1 MFKKL
6 WNNIKN
12 LDIAKI
18 WDNIIDSNTAVRW
31 LLVLSGIFGLMLLA
45 GFDIEEFRV
54 TILLIWYGLIS
65 TALANFLNY
74 VYGKIN
80 YHKPNDQMSTLGQI
94 IIFAATMLFSGLV
107 IFGTYI
113 AQYE

>member
-1 MFKKL
+1 MEKL
-6 WNNIKN
+6 RN
-12 LDIAKI
+12 I
-18 WDNIIDSNTAVRW
+18 WDNIMDSNTFVRW
-31 LLVLSGIFGLMLLA
+31 LLVLGGIFGLMLLA
-45 GFDIEEFRV
+45 GFDIEEFKV
-54 TILLIWYGLIS
+54 TILLVWYGLIS
-65 TALANFLNY
+65 TALANFLTF

-94 IIFAATMLFSGLV
+94 IIFAATMIFSGLV